1 MMQSKDIDHNSFFV
15 NGQTYRLDDI
25 VEIIGMSK
33 EGQDIIKENDFKWI
47 LSAISGRLD
56 KAWFTSIKTKKT
68 IRINHI
74 VDSTFVVFPLME
86 EEDL

>member
-33 EGQDIIKENDFKWI
+33 EGQNIVNENGFKWI
-47 LSAISGRLD
+47 LSAISGNLER
-56 KAWFTSIKTKKT
+56 AWFTSLETKKT
-68 IRINHI
+68 IKVTHI

-86 EEDL
+86 EGDL